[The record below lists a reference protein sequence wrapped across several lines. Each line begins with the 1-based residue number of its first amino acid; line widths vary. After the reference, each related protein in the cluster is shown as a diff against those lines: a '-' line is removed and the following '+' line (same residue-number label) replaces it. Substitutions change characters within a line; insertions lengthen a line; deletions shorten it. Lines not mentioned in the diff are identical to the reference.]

1 MSTNLFRAC
10 SPGAGVR
17 CAKRHF
23 PLAAGGYV
31 PHCTRPEK
39 ITSTGCGPP
48 AFLAIDLALD
58 QHVMSLTCR
67 GFQAAISI
75 CEGLK

>member
-1 MSTNLFRAC
+1 MSA
-10 SPGAGVR
+10 SVP
-17 CAKRHF
+17 K
-23 PLAAGGYV
+23 YV
-31 PHCTRPEK
+31 PHLAKVHAAFTRPEK
-39 ITSTGCGPP
+39 ITSTRWGPP
-48 AFLAIDLALD
+48 AFAAIDLALD